1 MFLLREVI
9 PSDLE
14 QLRELARRLNTLNLP
29 NDSARLQKLID
40 VSRGSFGGVYREAK
54 FRDYLFVME
63 DLEEDRLI
71 GSCLIIAQHGTYER
85 PAVYFNV
92 HEEQKYSTTLDKHFL
107 HQVLQLSFHYDG
119 PTEIGGLILHPDYR
133 GHPLKLGKLLS
144 FVRFLYLGMHRDLFR
159 DRIVAEL
166 LPPLNPDGTSDLWDC
181 LGQNFT
187 GLDYRTADL
196 LSRDNVEFIR
206 SLFPS
211 TPIYTALLPEHVRD
225 LIGVVGKRTRPAKRM
240 LEKIGFEWDHSIDP
254 FDGGPTY
261 AVDADQCK
269 PVVRTRRVAYAGE
282 FGADDKADG
291 RALVAVE
298 DDSREARFMATVCEY
313 RESDGGVQLRGDGLD
328 KLAPADEVG
337 LMALTG
343 PGLAKLD

>member
-14 QLRELARRLNTLNLP
+14 QLRDLARRLNTLNLP

-54 FRDYLFVME
+54 FRDYLFVLE
-63 DLEEDRLI
+63 DLSEARLI

-92 HEEQKYSTTLDKHFL
+92 REEQKYSTTLDTHFI
-107 HQVLQLSFHYDG
+107 HQVLQLSFNYDG

-133 GHPLKLGKLLS
+133 GHRLKLGKLLS
-144 FVRFLYLGMHRDLFR
+144 FVRFLFIGLHRDLFR

-187 GLDYRTADL
+187 HLDYRTADL

-211 TPIYTALLPEHVRD
+211 TPIYTSLLPEHVRE

-240 LEKIGFEWDHSIDP
+240 LEGIGFRWDHSIDP

-261 AVDADQCK
+261 SVEASRCA
-269 PVVRTRRVAYAGE
+269 PVTRTKRVAFAGE
-282 FGADDKADG
+282 LGEDARADG
-291 RALVAVE
+291 RALVSVE
-298 DDSREARFMATVCEY
+298 DDSRESRFMATLCEY
-313 RESDGGVQLRGDGLD
+313 REVDDGVELRGEALD
-328 KLAPADEVG
+328 RLAPAGEVG
-337 LMALTG
+337 IMAMDG
-343 PGLAKLD
+343 WV

>member
-14 QLRELARRLNTLNLP
+14 QIRALARRLNTLNLP

-63 DLEEDRLI
+63 DVEHERLV

-92 HEEQKYSTTLDKHFL
+92 REEQKYATTLDKHFI
-107 HQVLQLSFHYDG
+107 HQVLQLSFNYDG
-119 PTEIGGLILHPDYR
+119 PTEIGGLILHPEYR

-144 FVRFLYLGMHRDLFR
+144 FVRFLFIGMHRDLFR

-181 LGQNFT
+181 LGRNFT

-211 TPIYTALLPEHVRD
+211 TPIYTALLPEHVRG
-225 LIGVVGKRTRPAKRM
+225 LIGVVGKQTRPARKM
-240 LEKIGFEWDHSIDP
+240 LEGIGFKWDHSIDP
-254 FDGGPTY
+254 FDGGPTF
-261 AVDADQCK
+261 AVEAERCP
-269 PVVRTRRVAYAGE
+269 PVVGTRRESFVGE
-282 FGADDKADG
+282 LAADAPADG

-298 DDSREARFMATVCEY
+298 NRSREARFMATLCDY
-313 RESDGGVQLRGDGLD
+313 RRVDAGVELRSPLLERLG
-328 KLAPADEVG
+328 PVDEVG
-337 LMALTG
+337 LMALE
-343 PGLAKLD
+343 

>member
-9 PSDLE
+9 PTDLE
-14 QLRELARRLNTLNLP
+14 QLRDLARRLNTLNLP
-29 NDSARLQKLID
+29 NDSARLQKLVD

-54 FRDYLFVME
+54 FRDYLFVLE
-63 DLEEDRLI
+63 DLAEDRLI

-92 HEEQKYSTTLDKHFL
+92 REEQKYSTTLDKHFV
-107 HQVLQLSFHYDG
+107 HQVLQLTFNYDG

-133 GHPLKLGKLLS
+133 GHQLKLGKLLS
-144 FVRFLYLGMHRDLFR
+144 FVRFLFIGLHRDLFR

-187 GLDYRTADL
+187 HLDYRTADL

-211 TPIYTALLPEHVRD
+211 TPIYTSLLPEHVRD

-240 LEKIGFEWDHSIDP
+240 LEGIGFRWDHSIDP

-261 AVDADQCK
+261 AVEANRCE
-269 PVVRTRRVAYAGE
+269 PVTRTKRVAFAGE
-282 FGADDKADG
+282 FGEDERADG
-291 RALVAVE
+291 RALVSVE
-298 DDSREARFMATVCEY
+298 DESREARFMASLCEY
-313 RESDGGVQLRGDGLD
+313 REVDGGVELRGEALE
-328 KLAPADEVG
+328 KLAPEGEVG
-337 LMALTG
+337 MMRLSW
-343 PGLAKLD
+343 